1 MSNQLSVHKVQ
12 VRGIYKESQ
21 VHLLEPVD
29 ISGPCP
35 VSVVFETESADVGR
49 EVPQTAAALEE
60 IAGLLNDLTSEQ
72 QRLFYEAVER
82 RGPFFGDCRTRRL
95 DKEN

>member
-1 MSNQLSVHKVQ
+1 
-12 VRGIYKESQ
+12 

-35 VSVVFETESADVGR
+35 VSVVFETESADVER

-60 IAGLLNDLTSEQ
+60 IVGLLNDLTSEQ
-72 QRLFYEAVER
+72 QRLFHEAVER
-82 RGPFFGDCRTRRL
+82 RGPFFGERL
-95 DKEN
+95 VEP